1 MEIQKNSRQMPKKEE
16 YTSNKAYSDIVYGW
30 LQVHSEWDR
39 EQGIRWIDKKTVNY
53 SAMADQLGLTRQ
65 TVSTKFKR
73 LLDKDDKGKAGLGLV
88 VFNAELKRYEL
99 IQLSADMAT
108 LIENG
113 TLRMMI
119 SALNENTINIYIY
132 LLNRFLANREQPF
145 EFTLDQ
151 CKTFIGKGVGSHSNN
166 YIITDILCILAK
178 LDLVQYELVQKA
190 DGSNVKTVYR
200 VTSVNNKIE
209 C

>member
-1 MEIQKNSRQMPKKEE
+1 MPKQEE
-16 YTSNKAYSDIVYGW
+16 YTANKAYSDIVYGW

-39 EQGIRWIDKKTVNY
+39 EQGIRWVDKKTVNY

-73 LLDKDDKGKAGLGLV
+73 LLDKDKAGLGLV
-88 VFNAELKRYEL
+88 TFNTELNRYEL
-99 IQLSADMAT
+99 VQLSADMAT

-132 LLNRFLANREQPF
+132 LLNRFLANDEQSF

-151 CKTFIGKGVGSHSNN
+151 CKAFIGKGVGSHSNN
-166 YIITDILCILAK
+166 YIVTDILCILSK
-178 LDLVQYELVQKA
+178 LGLLKYELVSK
-190 DGSNVKTVYR
+190 SVKTVYR
-200 VTSVNNKIE
+200 VITVNNKIE

>member
-1 MEIQKNSRQMPKKEE
+1 MPKREE
-16 YTSNKAYSDIVYGW
+16 YTANKAYSDIVYGW

-39 EQGIRWIDKKTVNY
+39 ERGIRWVDKKTVNY

-73 LLDKDDKGKAGLGLV
+73 LLDKDKAGLGLV
-88 VFNAELKRYEL
+88 TFNAELNRYEL
-99 IQLSADMAT
+99 VQLSADMAT

-132 LLNRFLANREQPF
+132 LLNRFLANDEQSF

-151 CKTFIGKGVGSHSNN
+151 CKAFIGKGVGSHSNN
-166 YIITDILCILAK
+166 YIVIDILCILSK
-178 LDLVQYELVQKA
+178 LDLLKYELI
-190 DGSNVKTVYR
+190 SNGVKTVYR
-200 VTSVNNKIE
+200 VITVNNKIE

>member
-1 MEIQKNSRQMPKKEE
+1 MPKQEE
-16 YTSNKAYSDIVYGW
+16 YTANKAYSDIVYGW

-39 EQGIRWIDKKTVNY
+39 ERGIRWVDKKTVNY

-73 LLDKDDKGKAGLGLV
+73 LLDKDGLGLV
-88 VFNAELKRYEL
+88 TFNTELNRYEL
-99 IQLSADMAT
+99 VQLSADMAT

-132 LLNRFLANREQPF
+132 LLNRFLANDEQSF

-151 CKTFIGKGVGSHSNN
+151 CKAFIGKGVGSHSNN
-166 YIITDILCILAK
+166 YIVTDILCILSK
-178 LDLVQYELVQKA
+178 LDLLKYELISKS
-190 DGSNVKTVYR
+190 GVKTVYR
-200 VTSVNNKIE
+200 VIAVNNKIE

>member
-1 MEIQKNSRQMPKKEE
+1 MPKREE
-16 YTSNKAYSDIVYGW
+16 YTANKAYSDIVYGW

-39 EQGIRWIDKKTVNY
+39 ERGIRWVDKKTVNY

-73 LLDKDDKGKAGLGLV
+73 LLDKDGLGLV
-88 VFNAELKRYEL
+88 TFNTEMNRYEL
-99 IQLSADMAT
+99 VQLSADMAT

-132 LLNRFLANREQPF
+132 LLNRFLANDEQSF

-151 CKTFIGKGVGSHSNN
+151 CKAFIGKGVGSHSNN
-166 YIITDILCILAK
+166 YIVTDILCILSK
-178 LDLVQYELVQKA
+178 LDLLKYELVSKR
-190 DGSNVKTVYR
+190 VKTVYK
-200 VTSVNNKIE
+200 VITVNNKIE

>member
-1 MEIQKNSRQMPKKEE
+1 
-16 YTSNKAYSDIVYGW
+16 
-30 LQVHSEWDR
+30 
-39 EQGIRWIDKKTVNY
+39 
-53 SAMADQLGLTRQ
+53 MADQLGLTRQ

-88 VFNAELKRYEL
+88 IFNAELKRYEL

-132 LLNRFLANREQPF
+132 LLNRFLANRE
-145 EFTLDQ
+145 
-151 CKTFIGKGVGSHSNN
+151 
-166 YIITDILCILAK
+166 
-178 LDLVQYELVQKA
+178 
-190 DGSNVKTVYR
+190 
-200 VTSVNNKIE
+200 
-209 C
+209 

>member
-1 MEIQKNSRQMPKKEE
+1 MPKREE
-16 YTSNKAYSDIVYGW
+16 YTANKAYSDIVYGW

-39 EQGIRWIDKKTVNY
+39 ERGIRWVDKKTVNY

-73 LLDKDDKGKAGLGLV
+73 LLDGLGLV
-88 VFNAELKRYEL
+88 TFNVELNRYEL
-99 IQLSADMAT
+99 VQLSADMAT

-132 LLNRFLANREQPF
+132 LLNRFLANDEQSF

-151 CKTFIGKGVGSHSNN
+151 CKAFIGKGVGSHSNN
-166 YIITDILCILAK
+166 YIVTDILCILSK
-178 LDLVQYELVQKA
+178 LDLLKYKSDA
-190 DGSNVKTVYR
+190 HGVKTVYR
-200 VTSVNNKIE
+200 VITVNNKIE

>member
-1 MEIQKNSRQMPKKEE
+1 MPKREE
-16 YTSNKAYSDIVYGW
+16 YTANKAYSDIVYGW

-39 EQGIRWIDKKTVNY
+39 ERGIRWVDKKTVNY

-73 LLDKDDKGKAGLGLV
+73 LLDKDKAGLGLV
-88 VFNAELKRYEL
+88 TFNAELNRYEL
-99 IQLSADMAT
+99 VQLSADMAT

-132 LLNRFLANREQPF
+132 LLNRFLANDEQSF

-151 CKTFIGKGVGSHSNN
+151 CKAFIGKGVGSHSNN
-166 YIITDILCILAK
+166 YIVTDILYILSK
-178 LDLVQYELVQKA
+178 LDLLKYELISKN
-190 DGSNVKTVYR
+190 GVKTVYR
-200 VTSVNNKIE
+200 VITVNNKIE

>member
-1 MEIQKNSRQMPKKEE
+1 MPKREE
-16 YTSNKAYSDIVYGW
+16 YTANKAYSDIVYGW

-39 EQGIRWIDKKTVNY
+39 ERGIRWVDKKTVNY

-88 VFNAELKRYEL
+88 TFNTELNRYEL
-99 IQLSADMAT
+99 VQLSADMAT

-132 LLNRFLANREQPF
+132 LLNRFLANDEQSF

-151 CKTFIGKGVGSHSNN
+151 CKAFIGKGVGSHSNN
-166 YIITDILCILAK
+166 YIVTDILCILSK
-178 LDLVQYELVQKA
+178 LDLLEYELISKSDA
-190 DGSNVKTVYR
+190 HGVKTVYR
-200 VTSVNNKIE
+200 VIAVNNKIE

>member
-1 MEIQKNSRQMPKKEE
+1 MPKREE
-16 YTSNKAYSDIVYGW
+16 YTANKAYSDIVYGW
-30 LQVHSEWDR
+30 LQVHSELDR
-39 EQGIRWIDKKTVNY
+39 ERGIRWVDKKTVNY

-73 LLDKDDKGKAGLGLV
+73 LLDKDKAGLGLV
-88 VFNAELKRYEL
+88 TFNTELNRYEL
-99 IQLSADMAT
+99 VQLSADMAT

-113 TLRMMI
+113 TLRIMI

-132 LLNRFLANREQPF
+132 LLNRFLANDEQSF

-151 CKTFIGKGVGSHSNN
+151 CKAFIGKGVGSHSNN
-166 YIITDILCILAK
+166 YIVTDILCILSK
-178 LDLVQYELVQKA
+178 LDLLKYELVSK
-190 DGSNVKTVYR
+190 GVKTVYR
-200 VTSVNNKIE
+200 VITVNNKIE

>member
-1 MEIQKNSRQMPKKEE
+1 MPKREE
-16 YTSNKAYSDIVYGW
+16 YTANKAYSDIVYGW

-39 EQGIRWIDKKTVNY
+39 ERGIRWVDKKTVNY

-73 LLDKDDKGKAGLGLV
+73 LLDKDKAGLGLV
-88 VFNAELKRYEL
+88 TFNAELNRYEL
-99 IQLSADMAT
+99 VQLSADMAT

-132 LLNRFLANREQPF
+132 LLNRFLANDEQSF

-151 CKTFIGKGVGSHSNN
+151 CKAFIGKGVGSHSNN
-166 YIITDILCILAK
+166 YIVTDILCILSK
-178 LDLVQYELVQKA
+178 LGLLKYELISKR
-190 DGSNVKTVYR
+190 VKTVYR
-200 VTSVNNKIE
+200 VIAVNNKI